1 MKKYVCEECGKEAT
15 VYWKENI
22 NGNVKEAHLCADC
35 AQKKEWGKFF
45 SEPVFEPAFFEDFF
59 PSFPLFSHSSAMKSL
74 AAEDVCPTCGE
85 TVTDIRENGRF
96 GCPDCYRT
104 FRDRLDL
111 RPFIGRGYRGK
122 RLTGRTPEAKEAKKE
137 EDPKARVASLRKQ
150 LKKAV
155 AEENYEE
162 AARLRDTIRGLEA

>member
-1 MKKYVCEECGKEAT
+1 MKKYTCDECGKEAT
-15 VYWKENI
+15 VFWKENI

-45 SEPVFEPAFFEDFF
+45 SEPAFFEDLF
-59 PSFPLFSHSSAMKSL
+59 PSFPLFSHALAPAYRSSGA
-74 AAEDVCPTCGE
+74 VCPTCGE
-85 TVTDIRENGRF
+85 TVEEIRERGKF
-96 GCPDCYRT
+96 GCPDCYRS

-111 RPFIGRGYRGK
+111 APFIGRGYRGG
-122 RLTGRTPEAKEAKKE
+122 RLAAKAEEKK
-137 EDPKARVASLRKQ
+137 EDPKAKIESLRAK